1 MYRRVRI
8 ALILGGMGFLGGEG
22 VAEAGL
28 FFHHD
33 QGPPP
38 PGHPRVIEYTHARA
52 GNPLCIS
59 RHAVPTDLPD
69 YIGYYVGGGG
79 GGGCLGSGGWPRRIE
94 DGTWGRDYE
103 GLWLPRHVRL
113 GWNQGTR
120 YQGGTGSYEPDGP
133 VVPDVIGLTFSRLR
147 NH

>member
-1 MYRRVRI
+1 MAFI
-8 ALILGGMGFLGGEG
+8 GGEG
-22 VAEAGL
+22 VLGAGL

-33 QGPPP
+33 RGTPP
-38 PGHPRVIEYTHARA
+38 PGPPRYIEHSHARA

-59 RHAVPTDLPD
+59 PHAVPTDTPD

-79 GGGCLGSGGWPRRIE
+79 GGGCTGWGGGPRRIE

-103 GLWLPRHVRL
+103 GHWLPRCVRL
-113 GWNQGTR
+113 GWNHGR
-120 YQGGTGSYEPDGP
+120 CYQGGTGSYEPDGP
-133 VVPDVIGLTFSRLR
+133 VVPDVIGLTISRLR